1 MYQFTLV
8 IAIGLLAVGH
18 SVADDYVEVG
28 KEMAAC
34 DKDNEIRFH
43 GKDGEVK
50 LKPDSSTKVVDLP
63 AETSELYFYCGGTRE
78 REACDRAF
86 DAVQAERAGNGAIT
100 FTFYRN
106 TKAKPPYDR
115 VGTTKDACDKK
126 NEVRITGKDGDVKI
140 PADSS
145 ALVVLASSKKELVW
159 YCGGS
164 RERVANDES
173 FDHVLVERA
182 GNGAISWTFLK
193 KK

>member
-1 MYQFTLV
+1 MLV
-8 IAIGLLAVGH
+8 VVIGLMVVGR

-34 DKDNEIRFH
+34 DKGNEIRFH
-43 GKDGEVK
+43 GKDGAIK
-50 LKPDSSTKVVDLP
+50 LKPDSATKVVDLL

-78 REACDRAF
+78 REACKQAF
-86 DAVQAERAGNGAIT
+86 DAVQAERAGNGAIV

-115 VGTTKDACDKK
+115 VGTTKDACDK
-126 NEVRITGKDGDVKI
+126 NNVVRITGKDGDIKI

-145 ALVVLASSKKELVW
+145 ELVALPASKKELFW
-159 YCGGS
+159 YCGGT

-182 GNGAISWTFLK
+182 GNGAINWTFLK